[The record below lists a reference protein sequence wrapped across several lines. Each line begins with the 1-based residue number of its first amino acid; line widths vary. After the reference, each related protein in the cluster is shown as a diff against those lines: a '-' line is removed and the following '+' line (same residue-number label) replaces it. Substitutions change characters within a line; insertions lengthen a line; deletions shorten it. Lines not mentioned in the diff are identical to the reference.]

1 MKKRIISILLALSMT
16 VSAGVSALAAPS
28 DIPFEQRAMAVDTI
42 KADKAIEAFESDL
55 KKSNNYDKVF
65 EDYKS
70 LMDLSVEIS
79 DIMNLNWAETEKLN
93 YGMNTTSECNDN
105 RRFTFLYRKETGIC
119 VVPWRWTEQ
128 LLYL

>member
-28 DIPFEQRAMAVDTI
+28 DIPLEQRAMAVDTI

-70 LMDLSVEIS
+70 LMDLKVNMPTILKSIGAMTKPKKS
-79 DIMNLNWAETEKLN
+79 KI
-93 YGMNTTSECNDN
+93 
-105 RRFTFLYRKETGIC
+105 
-119 VVPWRWTEQ
+119 
-128 LLYL
+128 

>member
-16 VSAGVSALAAPS
+16 VSAGVSALAAPT

-65 EDYKS
+65 EDYIDGFVGGNIGHYE
-70 LMDLSVEIS
+70 L
-79 DIMNLNWAETEKLN
+79 KL
-93 YGMNTTSECNDN
+93 GGN
-105 RRFTFLYRKETGIC
+105 RKT
-119 VVPWRWTEQ
+119 Q
-128 LLYL
+128 LRYEYNIYKGRT

>member
-55 KKSNNYDKVF
+55 KK
-65 EDYKS
+65 
-70 LMDLSVEIS
+70 
-79 DIMNLNWAETEKLN
+79 
-93 YGMNTTSECNDN
+93 
-105 RRFTFLYRKETGIC
+105 
-119 VVPWRWTEQ
+119 
-128 LLYL
+128 

>member
-70 LMDLSVEIS
+70 LMDIGHYEL
-79 DIMNLNWAETEKLN
+79 KL
-93 YGMNTTSECNDN
+93 GGN
-105 RRFTFLYRKETGIC
+105 RKT
-119 VVPWRWTEQ
+119 Q
-128 LLYL
+128 LRYEYNIYKGRT

>member
-16 VSAGVSALAAPS
+16 VSAGAAVLAAPS

-79 DIMNLNWAETEKLN
+79 DIMNLNWTSLIKITTNAV
-93 YGMNTTSECNDN
+93 NTKKRLMS
-105 RRFTFLYRKETGIC
+105 R
-119 VVPWRWTEQ
+119 
-128 LLYL
+128 